1 MSAMTATPRPHGH
14 TWSDT
19 VTMLRRDLLHALRY
33 PAVTISTIA
42 VPVIMM
48 LLFVFIFGGAIGSG
62 GGNGGLEYIDYV
74 VPGILMMT
82 VGSGTLSTALN
93 ISTDMQQGIIN
104 RFKTMAISRTS
115 VLTGHLIGGLVR
127 TAITLV
133 LVLGVALLA
142 GFRPDASGGDWLLTG
157 AFLLLMMIGITWLA
171 ISLGLGAT
179 KPEGANIATQPL
191 QFGPFVSS
199 AFVDPETMPSGI
211 RWFCEYQPF
220 TPIIDTLRGLLLG
233 TEIGSSAIQA
243 VAWLTLFAVIGF
255 LRARK
260 VYNRDPAR

>member
-1 MSAMTATPRPHGH
+1 MSAITATPRGY
-14 TWSDT
+14 TWGDT

-48 LLFVFIFGGAIGSG
+48 LLFVFVFGGAIGAG
-62 GGNGGLEYIDYV
+62 GGNGGLEYINYV

-82 VGSGTLSTALN
+82 VGSGTLSTAVN

-115 VLTGHLIGGLVR
+115 VLTGHLVGALIR

-142 GFRPDASGGDWLLTG
+142 GFRPDAGLTDWLLTA
-157 AFLLLMMIGITWLA
+157 AFLALMIVGISWMAIG
-171 ISLGLGAT
+171 LGLGAT
-179 KPEGANIATQPL
+179 KPEGANVATQPL

-199 AFVDPETMPSGI
+199 AFVDPDTMPSGI
-211 RWFCEYQPF
+211 RWFAEYQPF

-233 TEIGSSAIQA
+233 TEIGSSAMQA
-243 VAWLTLFAVIGF
+243 VGWLVLFSVVGF
-255 LRARK
+255 FRARA

>member
-1 MSAMTATPRPHGH
+1 MSTMTVTTAPGGH
-14 TWSDT
+14 TWGDT

-48 LLFVFIFGGAIGSG
+48 LLFVFIFGGAIGAG
-62 GGNGGLEYIDYV
+62 GGNGELKYINYV

-82 VGSGTLSTALN
+82 VGSGTLSTAVN
-93 ISTDMQQGIIN
+93 ISSDMQQGIIN

-115 VLTGHLIGGLVR
+115 VLTGQLIGAAIR

-142 GFRPDASGGDWLLTG
+142 GFRPEAGATDWLLTV
-157 AFLLLMMIGITWLA
+157 AFLLLMILGISWMAIG
-171 ISLGLGAT
+171 LGLGAT

-243 VAWLTLFAVIGF
+243 VAWLVLFSLVGF
-255 LRARK
+255 FRARA